1 MKKRLVIICP
11 GRGSY
16 TRETSGYLAVSSKLA
31 KDHISWID
39 DQRKSVKMSTLTD
52 LDTQPFKAKI
62 HMIGENAS
70 PLIYA
75 CSLSDFLSINN
86 EKYEIVAITGNSM
99 GWYIALALGQALNKE
114 NAYHLIQTMGSLSS
128 RNLHGGQIIYP
139 IIDDNWQVDKEKEKM
154 VLDKVKKRNAFISIY
169 LGGYLIIGG
178 EQNTL
183 DELLKEL
190 PTIDKYPLQLPF
202 HSAFH
207 TPIMENISRLSFSKI
222 PFSFFQKPNI
232 PLIDGR
238 GNIWSPY
245 STDIK
250 ELYNYTLGYQVKKT
264 YNFTS
269 SINVAIKEF
278 CPDKIV
284 LLGPGN
290 TLGGSIGQ
298 IIIQSKWLDVTS
310 KTDFIDLQKTD
321 PFLISMDIKKQ
332 RNLVCR

>member
-1 MKKRLVIICP
+1 MRKRLVIICP

-31 KDHISWID
+31 KDHISWMD

-222 PFSFFQKPNI
+222 PYSFFQKPNI

-310 KTDFIDLQKTD
+310 KTDFVDLQKTD

>member
-1 MKKRLVIICP
+1 MRKRLVIICP

-31 KDHISWID
+31 KDHISWMD

-190 PTIDKYPLQLPF
+190 PTIDKYPLQLQF

-222 PFSFFQKPNI
+222 PYSFFQKPNI

-310 KTDFIDLQKTD
+310 KTDFVDLQKTD

>member
-1 MKKRLVIICP
+1 MRKRLVIICP

-31 KDHISWID
+31 KDHISWMD

-139 IIDDNWQVDKEKEKM
+139 IIDDNWQVDKEREKM

-222 PFSFFQKPNI
+222 PYSFFQKPNI

-238 GNIWSPY
+238 GNIWSPF

-290 TLGGSIGQ
+290 TLGASIGQ

-310 KTDFIDLQKTD
+310 KTNFVDLQKTD

>member
-1 MKKRLVIICP
+1 MRKRLVIICP

>member
-1 MKKRLVIICP
+1 MRKRLVIICP

-16 TRETSGYLAVSSKLA
+16 TRETSGYFAVSSKLA
-31 KDHISWID
+31 KDHISWMD

-222 PFSFFQKPNI
+222 PYSFFQKPNI

-310 KTDFIDLQKTD
+310 KTDFVDLQKTD

>member
-31 KDHISWID
+31 KDYISWID

-222 PFSFFQKPNI
+222 PYSFFQKPNI

>member
-222 PFSFFQKPNI
+222 PYSFFQKPNI

>member
-1 MKKRLVIICP
+1 MRKRLVIICP

-222 PFSFFQKPNI
+222 PYSFFQKPNI

>member
-1 MKKRLVIICP
+1 M
-11 GRGSY
+11 
-16 TRETSGYLAVSSKLA
+16 
-31 KDHISWID
+31 
-39 DQRKSVKMSTLTD
+39 
-52 LDTQPFKAKI
+52 
-62 HMIGENAS
+62 
-70 PLIYA
+70 
-75 CSLSDFLSINN
+75 
-86 EKYEIVAITGNSM
+86 
-99 GWYIALALGQALNKE
+99 GQALNKE

-190 PTIDKYPLQLPF
+190 PTIDKYPLQLQF

-222 PFSFFQKPNI
+222 PYSFFQKPNI

-310 KTDFIDLQKTD
+310 KTDFVDLQKTD

>member
-31 KDHISWID
+31 KDHISWMD
-39 DQRKSVKMSTLTD
+39 DQRKSVKMFTLTD

-114 NAYHLIQTMGSLSS
+114 NAYHLIHTMGSLSS

-154 VLDKVKKRNAFISIY
+154 VLDKVKKRNAYISIY

-178 EQNTL
+178 NQNTL
-183 DELLKEL
+183 DVLLKEL

-207 TPIMENISRLSFSKI
+207 TPIMEKISRVSFSKI
-222 PFSFFQKPNI
+222 PYSFFQKPNI

-298 IIIQSKWLDVTS
+298 IIIQSKWLDVKS
-310 KTDFIDLQKTD
+310 KTDFVDLQKTD